1 MKTED
6 ELINKIFFKK
16 YRIIKKIGKGSFGM
30 VYIGQQINTEDY
42 YAIKFEPKNQVD
54 LILERES
61 YILYYLRGFG
71 IPEII
76 TYGHNTKYNILV
88 QTLLGKSINN
98 IFFQNFNKF
107 CMKDI
112 CMIGIQILDRL
123 EYIHSKYIIHR
134 DIKPDNFLIGNPD
147 VNMIYII
154 DFGLAKKYMSSR
166 TGKHAK
172 FCINKKWSGTSRFA
186 SANSLRGVVQSR
198 RDDLE
203 SLCYLLLYLMKGS
216 LPWDNV
222 YGGNENEE
230 ILLIYK
236 IKKYMKPEIL
246 FLNLPKETVEFF
258 KYCKKLEYE
267 QQPDYN
273 YLRKLLLN
281 ILNYSNEKNDLNF
294 SWINKNQSDISS
306 YNNNSEKIEKN
317 KFRRIVKRKNSPRQ
331 KLYNC
336 LINKK
341 IDPIQKRSE
350 SYNNLNTRNQMNNK
364 VKKDNP
370 IIKYI
375 SPNPS
380 QVKFNGLFKNEKNQK
395 YKYIKK
401 IPIGNRKIIIETNNL
416 KKISLN
422 ESNKIKNI
430 KTQTETD
437 NVKVGKI
444 NIIPLKNV
452 SKISKNAKNKNLV
465 NKIIKE
471 KKIFFQKNLNIPNNN
486 KMQQK
491 NKNSVIRKNNSFN
504 LKESKNMNFFNYIL
518 NNSNNNINNNYD
530 DDNSNNINNHDDEL
544 TNSIRLR
551 KFFYFNNINKIKN
564 SRSYTKQPNFQR
576 YRSINF
582 NESLNTN
589 YFGLKSVK
597 TFNNNTLY
605 YNRNNLTNMNN
616 MNKLKIDINK
626 YNNNNFNYGRNSLY
640 PIYRNNL
647 NNNNNIDRSNLNIFN
662 RNDDDFRMQER
673 INLTNNNI
681 QNNYNINIDI
691 NSQNNKKNIIGNIN
705 YHKQKKDIKIINIIT
720 PVNKNS
726 YYQKVKKNPITPKV
740 SQINKIKTH
749 LTEKERVKE
758 KEKEKDIFSTLLGE
772 NLKNNLF
779 EKYYSNVDVM
789 TKYKKIKDE
798 ISFNKKNNKNFFD
811 KKFSE
816 NNIKNNNTLVKEDK
830 NSYNEFK
837 RKSYN
842 DVFRAC
848 NSLRYKSPKTIQK
861 IKKHKNIY

>member
-1 MKTED
+1 MKKED

-16 YRIIKKIGKGSFGM
+16 YKIIKKIGKGSFGM
-30 VYIGQQINTEDY
+30 VYIGQQMNTEDY
-42 YAIKFEPKNQVD
+42 YAIKFEPKSQTD

-98 IFFQNFNKF
+98 IFFQYYNQF

-112 CMIGIQILDRL
+112 CMLGIQILDRL

-134 DIKPDNFLIGNPD
+134 DVKPDNFLIGNPD
-147 VNMIYII
+147 VNNIYII

-186 SANSLRGVVQSR
+186 SANSLRGVAQSR

-222 YGGNENEE
+222 YGINENEE

-236 IKKYMKPEIL
+236 IKKFMKPEIL
-246 FLNLPKETVEFF
+246 FLNLPKETAEFF

-267 QQPDYN
+267 QQPNYN

-281 ILNYSNEKNDLNF
+281 ILNYANEKNDLNF

-306 YNNNSEKIEKN
+306 CSNNIDKN
-317 KFRRIVKRKNSPRQ
+317 KFKRIVKRKNSPRQ

-341 IDPIQKRSE
+341 IEPIKKRSE
-350 SYNNLNTRNQMNNK
+350 SYNNINTRNQINNK

-370 IIKYI
+370 IVKNI
-375 SPNPS
+375 SPNPR
-380 QVKFNGLFKNEKNQK
+380 QNKFNNLFKNEKIQK

-416 KKISLN
+416 KGISEN
-422 ESNKIKNI
+422 ESNNIRNI

-437 NVKVGKI
+437 NIKVGKI

-452 SKISKNAKNKNLV
+452 AKISKNTKNKNIV
-465 NKIIKE
+465 NNLIKE
-471 KKIFFQKNLNIPNNN
+471 KKIFFQKNFNIPNRD
-486 KMQQK
+486 KMHQK
-491 NKNSVIRKNNSFN
+491 NINLVIRKNNSFN
-504 LKESKNMNFFNYIL
+504 LKESKNLKLFNYIL
-518 NNSNNNINNNYD
+518 NNSSNNNYD
-530 DDNSNNINNHDDEL
+530 DESTNIK
-544 TNSIRLR
+544 LR
-551 KFFYFNNINKIKN
+551 KFFLNFNGNKNNN
-564 SRSYTKQPNFQR
+564 SRSFTKEANFQK
-576 YRSINF
+576 YKSINF
-582 NESLNTN
+582 NESLNNN
-589 YFGLKSVK
+589 YFEIKSVN
-597 TFNNNTLY
+597 TFNDNSLHYNKNNF
-605 YNRNNLTNMNN
+605 NNINNMNN
-616 MNKLKIDINK
+616 LKLDIDK
-626 YNNNNFNYGRNSLY
+626 YNSNYNYDRNSLY
-640 PIYRNNL
+640 PDYRNDL
-647 NNNNNIDRSNLNIFN
+647 NNNNIYRSNLNIFN
-662 RNDDDFRMQER
+662 RNDDGFRMQQR
-673 INLTNNNI
+673 INLSNNNI

-691 NSQNNKKNIIGNIN
+691 NKNSRNNQKNIIGNIN
-705 YHKQKKDIKIINIIT
+705 YHKPKKDIKIINIIS
-720 PVNKNS
+720 PINKNL
-726 YYQKVKKNPITPKV
+726 YYHKVKKNTFTPQIP
-740 SQINKIKTH
+740 QINKIKTH
-749 LTEKERVKE
+749 IKKKEIE

-772 NLKNNLF
+772 NLKNNIF

-789 TKYKKIKDE
+789 EKYNKIKNE
-798 ISFNKKNNKNFFD
+798 ISFNKENNEN
-811 KKFSE
+811 FSE
-816 NNIKNNNTLVKEDK
+816 KKSQEKIIKKNSTLVKEDIY
-830 NSYNEFK
+830 SYNGIR
-837 RKSYN
+837 RKSLN
-842 DVFRAC
+842 DIFRPL
-848 NSLRYKSPKTIQK
+848 NSLRYKSPKSLEKYKKKQK
-861 IKKHKNIY
+861 YF